1 MSEIKESALSKQVDG
16 SHYKD
21 MQIQPIIYIYANN
34 IPFIE
39 GNVIK
44 YVSRWKNK
52 NGIKDLEKARHL
64 IDMLIE
70 FESTQSQDK

>member
-1 MSEIKESALSKQVDG
+1 MTEGSALNKQVDG

-21 MQIQPIIYIYANN
+21 MTIQPVIYIYANK

-39 GNVIK
+39 GNIIK

-64 IDMLIE
+64 IDVLIE
-70 FESTQSQDK
+70 LETNQSK

>member
-1 MSEIKESALSKQVDG
+1 MTEGSALSKQIDG

-21 MQIQPIIYIYANN
+21 MTIQPVIYIYANK

-39 GNVIK
+39 GNIIK

-70 FESTQSQDK
+70 FETTQSQDK

>member
-1 MSEIKESALSKQVDG
+1 MSESALDIQIDG
-16 SHYKD
+16 SHYKN
-21 MQIQPIIYIYANN
+21 MAIQPIVYIYANQL
-34 IPFIE
+34 PFIE
-39 GNVIK
+39 GNIVK

-70 FESTQSQDK
+70 FETNQSK

>member
-1 MSEIKESALSKQVDG
+1 MT
-16 SHYKD
+16 
-21 MQIQPIIYIYANN
+21 IQPIIYIYANN

-52 NGIKDLEKARHL
+52 NGIKDLEKARL
-64 IDMLIE
+64 LLDMLIE
-70 FESTQSQDK
+70 FEASKSPTK

>member
-1 MSEIKESALSKQVDG
+1 MIEGSALSKQVDG

-21 MQIQPIIYIYANN
+21 MTIQPIVYIYANN

-39 GNVIK
+39 GNIIK

-52 NGIKDLEKARHL
+52 NGIKDLEKAKHL

-70 FESTQSQDK
+70 FESSQSQNK

>member
-1 MSEIKESALSKQVDG
+1 MTDGSALNRQVDG

-21 MQIQPIIYIYANN
+21 MTIQPIIYIYANN
-34 IPFIE
+34 ISFIE
-39 GNVIK
+39 GNIIK

>member
-1 MSEIKESALSKQVDG
+1 MTEGSALSKQVDG

-21 MQIQPIIYIYANN
+21 MTIQPIVYIYANN
-34 IPFIE
+34 ISFIE
-39 GNVIK
+39 GNIIK

-70 FESTQSQDK
+70 FESSQSQNK

>member
-1 MSEIKESALSKQVDG
+1 MTEGSALNKQVDG

-21 MQIQPIIYIYANN
+21 MTIQPVIYIYANK

-39 GNVIK
+39 GSIIK

-70 FESTQSQDK
+70 FESSQSQNK

>member
-1 MSEIKESALSKQVDG
+1 MTESALNKQVDG

-21 MQIQPIIYIYANN
+21 MTIQPIIYIYANK

-39 GNVIK
+39 GNIIK

-52 NGIKDLEKARHL
+52 NGLKDLEKAKHL
-64 IDMLIE
+64 IDVLIE
-70 FESTQSQDK
+70 LETNQSK

>member
-1 MSEIKESALSKQVDG
+1 MTEGSALSKQVDG

-21 MQIQPIIYIYANN
+21 MTIQPVIYIYANK

-39 GNVIK
+39 GNIIK

-70 FESTQSQDK
+70 FETTQSQDK

>member
-1 MSEIKESALSKQVDG
+1 MTEGSALSKQVDG

-21 MQIQPIIYIYANN
+21 MTIQPVIYIYANK

-39 GNVIK
+39 GNIIK

-70 FESTQSQDK
+70 IETTQSQDK

>member
-1 MSEIKESALSKQVDG
+1 MTEGSALNKQIDG

-21 MQIQPIIYIYANN
+21 KTIQPVIYIYANK

-39 GNVIK
+39 GNIIK

-70 FESTQSQDK
+70 FETTQSQDK

>member
-1 MSEIKESALSKQVDG
+1 MTEGSALNKQVDG

-21 MQIQPIIYIYANN
+21 MTIQPVIYIYANN

-39 GNVIK
+39 GNIIK

-70 FESTQSQDK
+70 FESTQSQNK

>member
-1 MSEIKESALSKQVDG
+1 MSESALDIQIDG
-16 SHYKD
+16 SHYKN
-21 MQIQPIIYIYANN
+21 MAIQPIVYIYANQM
-34 IPFIE
+34 PFIE
-39 GNVIK
+39 GNIVK

-70 FESTQSQDK
+70 FETNQSK

>member
-1 MSEIKESALSKQVDG
+1 MTESSLNKQVDG
-16 SHYKD
+16 NHYKD
-21 MQIQPIIYIYANN
+21 MAIQPIIYIYANN
-34 IPFIE
+34 ISFIE

-70 FESTQSQDK
+70 LETSKSINK

>member
-1 MSEIKESALSKQVDG
+1 MTEGSALSKQIDG

-21 MQIQPIIYIYANN
+21 MTIQPVIYIYANK

-39 GNVIK
+39 GNIIK

-70 FESTQSQDK
+70 FESSQSQDK

>member
-1 MSEIKESALSKQVDG
+1 MTEGSALNKQVDG

-21 MQIQPIIYIYANN
+21 MVIQPIIYIYANK

-39 GNVIK
+39 GNIIK

-52 NGIKDLEKARHL
+52 NGIKDLEKAKHL

-70 FESTQSQDK
+70 FETTQSQDK

>member
-1 MSEIKESALSKQVDG
+1 MTEGSALSKQIDG

-21 MQIQPIIYIYANN
+21 MTIQPVIYIYANK

-39 GNVIK
+39 GNIIK

-70 FESTQSQDK
+70 FETSQSQNK

>member
-1 MSEIKESALSKQVDG
+1 MTDITSALNKQVDG

-21 MQIQPIIYIYANN
+21 MVIQPIVYIYANN

-52 NGIKDLEKARHL
+52 NGLKDLEKARHL

-70 FESTQSQDK
+70 LESAQSQTK

>member
-1 MSEIKESALSKQVDG
+1 MTEGSALNKQVDG

-21 MQIQPIIYIYANN
+21 MTIQPVIYIYANK

-39 GNVIK
+39 GNIIK

-70 FESTQSQDK
+70 FESNQSQDK

>member
-1 MSEIKESALSKQVDG
+1 MTEGSALNKQVDG
-16 SHYKD
+16 NHYKD
-21 MQIQPIIYIYANN
+21 MVIQPVIYIYANK

-39 GNVIK
+39 GNIIK

-52 NGIKDLEKARHL
+52 NGIKDLEKAKHL

-70 FESTQSQDK
+70 FETTQSQDK

>member
-1 MSEIKESALSKQVDG
+1 MTDGSALNRQVDG

-21 MQIQPIIYIYANN
+21 MTIQPIIYIYANK

-39 GNVIK
+39 GNIIK

>member
-1 MSEIKESALSKQVDG
+1 MTEGSALNKQIDG

-21 MQIQPIIYIYANN
+21 MTIQPVIYIYANK

-39 GNVIK
+39 GNIIK

-70 FESTQSQDK
+70 FETTQSQDK

>member
-1 MSEIKESALSKQVDG
+1 MTEGSALSKQVDG

-21 MQIQPIIYIYANN
+21 MTIQPVIYIYANK

-39 GNVIK
+39 GNIIK

-70 FESTQSQDK
+70 FESSQSQDK

>member
-1 MSEIKESALSKQVDG
+1 MSALEKQVDG
-16 SHYKD
+16 NHYKD
-21 MQIQPIIYIYANN
+21 MAIQPIIYIYANE

-70 FESTQSQDK
+70 LESNKSQNN

>member
-1 MSEIKESALSKQVDG
+1 MTEGSALNKQVDG

-21 MQIQPIIYIYANN
+21 MTIQPVIYIYANK

-39 GNVIK
+39 GNIIK

-70 FESTQSQDK
+70 FETTQSQDK

>member
-1 MSEIKESALSKQVDG
+1 MTEGSALSKQVDG

-21 MQIQPIIYIYANN
+21 MVIQPVIYIYANK

-39 GNVIK
+39 GNIIK

-52 NGIKDLEKARHL
+52 NGIKDLEKAKHL

-70 FESTQSQDK
+70 FESSQSQNK

>member
-1 MSEIKESALSKQVDG
+1 MTEGSALNKQVDG

-21 MQIQPIIYIYANN
+21 MMIQPIVYIYANK

-39 GNVIK
+39 GNIIK

-70 FESTQSQDK
+70 FESTQSKDK

>member
-1 MSEIKESALSKQVDG
+1 MTEGSALNKQVDG

-21 MQIQPIIYIYANN
+21 MTIQPVIYIYANK

-39 GNVIK
+39 GSIIK

-70 FESTQSQDK
+70 FESNQSQDK

>member
-1 MSEIKESALSKQVDG
+1 MTEGSALSKQIDG

-21 MQIQPIIYIYANN
+21 MTIQPVIYIYANK

-39 GNVIK
+39 GNIIK

>member
-1 MSEIKESALSKQVDG
+1 MIEGSALNKQIDG

-21 MQIQPIIYIYANN
+21 MTIQPIIYIYANK

-39 GNVIK
+39 GNIIK

>member
-1 MSEIKESALSKQVDG
+1 MIEGSALSKQVDG

-21 MQIQPIIYIYANN
+21 MTIQPIVYIYANN

-39 GNVIK
+39 GNIIK

-52 NGIKDLEKARHL
+52 NGLKDLEKAKHL

-70 FESTQSQDK
+70 FESSQSQNK